1 MSLPRSILVLSSS
14 PGPIEPAL
22 EALAKRGVV
31 TQCVG
36 EIYRFVEEGL
46 AAGRKY
52 LRIVH
57 GHGTGR
63 LKAAVREAL
72 RGHPGILQ
80 VEDAPQAQGGAGATV
95 ITLRS

>member
-1 MSLPRSILVLSSS
+1 MMNTLIDTAAAVAERAVS
-14 PGPIEPAL
+14 PL
-22 EALAKRGVV
+22 EL
-31 TQCVG
+31 
-36 EIYRFVEEGL
+36 VEEAL

-52 LRIVH
+52 VRIVH

-72 RGHPGILQ
+72 RGHPGISR

-95 ITLRS
+95 VTLR